1 LKQCADFIVDLC
13 MEEERQIA
21 EEIEKREIKEAKKL
35 KKVRNPSVVVNRDVQ
50 RLLAKHSADKNH
62 SNK

>member
-1 LKQCADFIVDLC
+1 MRECADFIVNLC
-13 MEEERQIA
+13 VEEERLVA
-21 EEIEKREIKEAKKL
+21 DEIEAKENKEAQIL
-35 KKVRNPSVVVNRDVQ
+35 KKVKNPAVVNLEVQ